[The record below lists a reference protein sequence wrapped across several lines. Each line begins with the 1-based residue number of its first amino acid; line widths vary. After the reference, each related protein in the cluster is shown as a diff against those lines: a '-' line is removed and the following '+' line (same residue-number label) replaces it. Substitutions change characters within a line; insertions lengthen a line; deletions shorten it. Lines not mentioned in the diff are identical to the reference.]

1 MKHSIIFIVTA
12 ALTLVLSSCGSTR
25 SETVSSDS
33 DSGSTHT
40 VYVIQNSS
48 NVPMTDVAMLQ
59 PLETYST
66 GSCATVIVADGAPE
80 TLGTVDYVSTA
91 KNSAQVELEAN
102 RWKKD
107 LHTALA
113 VTPNDPECDLLQG
126 LQLTSRALTTRST
139 QNQLV
144 VVVSNGISTAGLLK
158 MQDVPDITALD
169 TGEIVERLRDLH
181 EIPSW
186 SEDVRFLWFY
196 LGEAGGTQSRL
207 TSAQVTWLRQLWVEI
222 LTAGGVLQENID
234 FRDDLPTLSANSDVP
249 NTSSIA
255 VTGEDFNLAA
265 FLAGEPL
272 VLEKIRFKGDLAEYY
287 SPDEAEA
294 VIKHLGDELNA
305 AHSSQTYLIVGSTA
319 GETAYSDSALR
330 LSKDRAQRVA
340 DDLIEAAPQLRERVV
355 AIGIGNQET
364 SLRQSNNDALNRA
377 VFIVSSTNNALFE
390 ELCRLGGVSVSNP

>member
-12 ALTLVLSSCGSTR
+12 ALTLVLSGCGSTR

-40 VYVIQNSS
+40 VYVIENSS
-48 NVPMTDVAMLQ
+48 NVPMTDAAMLQ

-102 RWKKD
+102 RWKTG

-113 VTPNDPECDLLQG
+113 VTPNDPECDLLRG
-126 LQLTSRALTTRST
+126 FQLASRALTTRST

-144 VVVSNGISTAGLLK
+144 VVVSNGISTAGLLR
-158 MQDVPDITALD
+158 MQDVVPDITALD

-186 SEDVRFLWFY
+186 SEDVRFQWFY

-234 FRDDLPTLSANSDVP
+234 FRDDLPTLSANSDAP

-255 VTGEDFNLAA
+255 VTGEDFDLTA

-287 SPDEAEA
+287 SPVDAQA
-294 VIKHLGDELNA
+294 AIKHLGDQLNA

-319 GETAYSDSALR
+319 GNTAYSDSALR
-330 LSKDRAQRVA
+330 LSRDRAQRVA

-364 SLRQSNNDALNRA
+364 SLRQSNDALNRA

>member
-1 MKHSIIFIVTA
+1 MKHSIIFIVA
-12 ALTLVLSSCGSTR
+12 VALALVLSSCGSTR
-25 SETVSSDS
+25 PETVTSSDS
-33 DSGSTHT
+33 SSTHT
-40 VYVIQNSS
+40 VYVIQNGS
-48 NVPMTDVAMLQ
+48 NVPMTDPTMLQ

-102 RWKKD
+102 RWKTD

-186 SEDVRFLWFY
+186 SEDVRFQWFY

-222 LTAGGVLQENID
+222 LTAGGVLQENIS
-234 FRDDLPTLSANSDVP
+234 FRDDLPTLSADFDAP

-255 VTGEDFNLAA
+255 VTGEAFDLAA

-287 SPDEAEA
+287 SPEDAQA

-305 AHSSQTYLIVGSTA
+305 AHSSQ
-319 GETAYSDSALR
+319 R
-330 LSKDRAQRVA
+330 
-340 DDLIEAAPQLRERVV
+340 
-355 AIGIGNQET
+355 
-364 SLRQSNNDALNRA
+364 
-377 VFIVSSTNNALFE
+377 
-390 ELCRLGGVSVSNP
+390 